1 MEDRARGRAET
12 LVTSTPLEER
22 HIRMPTFGYFL
33 SCEEYSPQE
42 ILDQARLAEEAGFDA
57 LWSATT
63 TTPGR
68 APMAR
73 ARSSGR

>member
-1 MEDRARGRAET
+1 
-12 LVTSTPLEER
+12 
-22 HIRMPTFGYFL
+22 MPTFGYFL
-33 SCEEYSPQE
+33 SCQEYSPQE

-68 APMAR
+68 APRAR